1 MTTAT
6 IIQQQKERL
15 QQIKEDA
22 HDIATTLADQ
32 VWDSF
37 ELEIDEATEDG
48 FMFDTASMTKSILSS
63 ALSQYYQDAF
73 ERDVLGVFE
82 KLREQLIA
90 NVSEAT
96 LTNVRLDLAGLRK
109 GLKLRR
115 HTQTLIEQAI
125 DSAKPGVG
133 RVLGTILGDLLRD
146 PVQQMDAL
154 DDDMKRDAKRV
165 RAALYRLKSAITTLI
180 IEETEQL
187 IGLGRREYAE
197 LLQGLAEGEGVGQN
211 QASTV

>member
-15 QQIKEDA
+15 QQIKDDA
-22 HDIATTLADQ
+22 HDMATTLADQ

-48 FMFDTASMTKSILSS
+48 FMFDTASMTQSILSS
-63 ALSQYYQDAF
+63 ALSQGYQDTF

-90 NVSEAT
+90 NVSEAI
-96 LTNVRLDLAGLRK
+96 LSNVRLDLAGLRK

-115 HTQTLIEQAI
+115 HTQALIEQAI
-125 DSAKPGVG
+125 NGAKPGVG

-165 RAALYRLKSAITTLI
+165 RAALYRLKPTITTLI

-197 LLQGLAEGEGVGQN
+197 LLQRVAEGEGVGQN
-211 QASTV
+211 LAHCN